1 MYIYHNKQFF
11 LQQYIIQ
18 PSPSTESPVTFEDES
33 GDTNFTLLW
42 FDIHAESLGLGAITV
57 IASLAFLVCIGCC
70 CFACQ
75 KNCCWPCSFFRRCRS
90 CCPPKNATDA
100 DMPLD
105 VDANADDDLDMVD
118 ASAPRRR
125 SPVSSRQGQPGNS
138 PTFNRPIVKKP
149 RPRASPDHPRRNK
162 FTARQHFQES
172 PASRRSMIIE
182 RHNYATLPGAQYD
195 TGRVDHWNLLKE
207 ANPPTVLPLGPIG
220 TLRDEH
226 GRLFSVVSTAA
237 NRSHL
242 SLPEGRSN
250 DSTSA
255 APHVPVPTPSRAES
269 LLSINS
275 PCETDVQKK

>member
-1 MYIYHNKQFF
+1 MC
-11 LQQYIIQ
+11 L
-18 PSPSTESPVTFEDES
+18 
-33 GDTNFTLLW
+33 
-42 FDIHAESLGLGAITV
+42 
-57 IASLAFLVCIGCC
+57 GCC
-70 CFACQ
+70 CFACKQ
-75 KNCCWPCSFFRRCRS
+75 NCCWPCSLFRRCRS

-138 PTFNRPIVKKP
+138 PTFNRPIVKKY
-149 RPRASPDHPRRNK
+149 RPRDSPDHPRRNK
-162 FTARQHFQES
+162 FTARQPFQES

-195 TGRVDHWNLLKE
+195 TGRFDHRDLCNGDHPSLG
-207 ANPPTVLPLGPIG
+207 ANPPTVHLPLGPIG

-226 GRLFSVVSTAA
+226 GRLYSVISTAA

-242 SLPEGRSN
+242 SLPEGRTS
-250 DSTSA
+250 DSTPA
-255 APHVPVPTPSRAES
+255 APHVPVPIQSRAES

-275 PCETDVQKK
+275 PCEKDVQKK